1 MAAWQHG
8 SIGVSHQFDPGSS
21 SGNIPAVTRAHLP
34 THLLLP
40 SQKKERTQH
49 APHPNVSDI
58 ESQKFR
64 SFPHFRCVSPHRN
77 GQFSLYCTLFFR
89 NSPSPFPSLP
99 SSPCPPFFHPA
110 SLLSLSCSSCPA
122 PYPSCLPSLPDSI
135 SPSLSPGFASAPA
148 CSPARSA
155 ASRRSPFPPSAP
167 TRPPA

>member
-49 APHPNVSDI
+49 APQPNVSDI

-64 SFPHFRCVSPHRN
+64 SSPHFRCVSPHRN
-77 GQFSLYCTLFFR
+77 GQFSLYTLF
-89 NSPSPFPSLP
+89 PKLSL
-99 SSPCPPFFHPA
+99 SLSFPPFLTLP
-110 SLLSLSCSSCPA
+110 SLLS
-122 PYPSCLPSLPDSI
+122 SCLPSLSFLLLL
-135 SPSLSPGFASAPA
+135 SRSLSLLLSLSPRLYLPLSL
-148 CSPARSA
+148 
-155 ASRRSPFPPSAP
+155 
-167 TRPPA
+167 TRFRFSSCL